1 MKHGFCVHISVEEHL
16 HSFLFL
22 TFMNKV
28 AMNLVEQMS
37 LWVYTY
43 EGTLS
48 VALPSC
54 LLCFK
59 LMEGVFK
66 VFPHPRMEP

>member
-22 TFMNKV
+22 TFINKV
-28 AMNLVEQMS
+28 AMNLVEQMP
-37 LWVYTY
+37 WCVYAY

-48 VALPSC
+48 VVLPPAVR
-54 LLCFK
+54 FK
-59 LMEGVFK
+59 LMGGVFN

>member
-22 TFMNKV
+22 TVTNKV
-28 AMNLVEQMS
+28 PVNLVEQMPFW
-37 LWVYTY
+37 LYAY

-48 VALPSC
+48 VVLPPAC
-54 LLCFK
+54 YVLN
-59 LMEGVFK
+59 
-66 VFPHPRMEP
+66 

>member
-1 MKHGFCVHISVEEHL
+1 MVFCVHISVEEHL

-22 TFMNKV
+22 TFINKV
-28 AMNLVEQMS
+28 AMNLVEQMP

-48 VALPSC
+48 VVLPPAC
-54 LLCFK
+54 YVLN
-59 LMEGVFK
+59 
-66 VFPHPRMEP
+66 

>member
-1 MKHGFCVHISVEEHL
+1 MKHGFCVRISVEEHL

-28 AMNLVEQMS
+28 AMNLVEQMP

-48 VALPSC
+48 VVLPPAC
-54 LLCFK
+54 HVLN
-59 LMEGVFK
+59 
-66 VFPHPRMEP
+66 